1 MVDGSTSPRTWVSGP
16 QARPRPI
23 NKRGDFRLDVT
34 LEMYRRC
41 EKAFLREIVVT
52 ANIVLG
58 KQPELSSDDRKRIL
72 KDLVFGLSTHLDNSS
87 YSGEVDGVMVYPILW
102 YDLGELEGSVRL
114 KGSAAL
120 HEIAGE
126 IVDQVLQAE
135 SDG

>member
-1 MVDGSTSPRTWVSGP
+1 M
-16 QARPRPI
+16 
-23 NKRGDFRLDVT
+23 DVT

-114 KGSAAL
+114 KGSAA
-120 HEIAGE
+120 ITR
-126 IVDQVLQAE
+126 LQAKSSIRCYRLNQTASSPDRRAVE
-135 SDG
+135 PLNKSA

>member
-1 MVDGSTSPRTWVSGP
+1 MDM
-16 QARPRPI
+16 
-23 NKRGDFRLDVT
+23 T

-41 EKAFLREIVVT
+41 EKAFLREIVKT

-58 KQPELSSDDRKRIL
+58 KQPELSSNDRKRIL

-87 YSGEVDGVMVYPILW
+87 YSGEVDGAMVYPILW

-126 IVDQVLQAE
+126 IVEQVVQAE
-135 SDG
+135 SDR